1 MISLTSPVRTRAH
14 GWPASVKLAAL
25 ALATFVLFLI
35 HDLRLLVCAL
45 ALSLVLYALPG
56 PVFFRAGVTR
66 LRVLWPFLVIL
77 GIWHVATAT
86 YTEGA
91 EIILRLLATVGLAN
105 LVTMTTALSE
115 MIAVIRWLAAP
126 LRRFGLNT
134 RAMEMAI
141 ALVIRILPSLVDNGQ
156 RLSDAWRARSKRRP
170 GWRVVVP
177 FTLLALDDA
186 DHLAEA
192 LRARGGFLQNKE
204 T

>member
-1 MISLTSPVRTRAH
+1 MISLTSPVRTWAH
-14 GWPASVKLAAL
+14 GWPAWIKLAAL

-35 HDLRLLVCAL
+35 QDLRLLACAL
-45 ALSLVLYALPG
+45 AVTLLLYALPG
-56 PVFFRAGVTR
+56 GVFFRAGMMR
-66 LRVLWPFLVIL
+66 LRVLWPFLAIL

-86 YTEGA
+86 YAEGA
-91 EIILRLLATVGLAN
+91 QIILRLLTSVGLAN

-115 MIAVIRWLAAP
+115 MIAVIRWLSTP

-141 ALVIRILPSLVDNGQ
+141 ALVIRILPTLVDNGK

-186 DHLAEA
+186 DYLAES
-192 LRARGGFLQNKE
+192 LRARGGFLENKE